1 MGVINITPD
10 SFSDGGYYIDP
21 FLALKRAKE
30 CIEQGASIIDI
41 GGQSTRPGAQ
51 IIQPDVELSR
61 ILPALKLIRREL
73 PEVLISLDTFYS
85 EVADKAMEIGVDW
98 INDISG
104 GRLDPDIL
112 NVVSNSDTPF
122 VITHSRGNSLN
133 MNNMAI
139 YTDVVQ
145 DVYNELMLSIEKA
158 LSSGLSD
165 KQIVLDPGLGFAKN
179 DEHNL
184 ILLSELERFTSG
196 IYPVLVGPS
205 RKRFIGNTI
214 QEPDPKKRNLGT
226 NAVICRCVQ
235 AKVDIVRVHDVR
247 EVFQTISMASSLW
260 NIN

>member
-10 SFSDGGYYIDP
+10 SFSDGGAYIDP
-21 FLALKRAKE
+21 SLALKRAIE
-30 CIEQGASIIDI
+30 CVNQGAKIIDI

-51 IIQPDVELSR
+51 IIPPDVELKR

-73 PEVLISLDTFYS
+73 PDALISLDTFYS
-85 EVADKAMEIGVDW
+85 KVADKAIEIGVDL

-104 GRLDPDIL
+104 GRIDPEIL
-112 NVVSNSDTPF
+112 NVVSSSDKPF

-133 MNNMAI
+133 MNNFAVYNDI
-139 YTDVVQ
+139 VE
-145 DVYNELMLSIEKA
+145 DVYNELMQSLDKA

-184 ILLSELERFTSG
+184 ILLSKLERFTSG

-205 RKRFIGNTI
+205 RKRFIGNI
-214 QEPDPKKRNLGT
+214 LKEPDPKKRIFGT

-235 AKVDIVRVHDVR
+235 AKVDIVRVHDVS